1 MDTNK
6 LDHYFCPKNTMIM
19 GKIRS
24 VQLTD
29 TERTQLEDGYHH
41 GPNHQY
47 RMRCLTLLLKSTGLP
62 SIDVSQRTGFCEETI
77 NGCMTRWELNKMNSL
92 NIKPGRGR
100 KSILDIKQ
108 DADLV
113 REAVKAERQ
122 KLSLAKANLEGEL
135 GKEFSLKT
143 LKRFLK
149 SLSADTNEY
158 DAV

>member
-1 MDTNK
+1 MIGSIGSIGLIDPIEYVDTNK

-29 TERTQLEDGYHH
+29 TERTQLEEGYHH

-100 KSILDIKQ
+100 KTKLCRR
-108 DADLV
+108 
-113 REAVKAERQ
+113 REYAVVAAAR
-122 KLSLAKANLEGEL
+122 LTRRIGTS
-135 GKEFSLKT
+135 
-143 LKRFLK
+143 
-149 SLSADTNEY
+149 SAG
-158 DAV
+158 